1 MIRWFSAARVL
12 AALLG
17 TQVAHAQVAVSP
29 QMLDLDV
36 AEAATTNAFRIYN
49 ETTET
54 KRVRVSLSS
63 WDKDE
68 QNNVRELPPGSLGL
82 ERWTVVSPLEFEL
95 PPGQSQAVR
104 FSLRPPM
111 ALPAGEHRL
120 MLWFNEETPIAA
132 APSATTLAV
141 RFRIGAAIYVHAG
154 AVERHGKLHAASARA
169 GGLAFDLAT
178 TGNATTRL
186 SGQYVVY
193 PAETFP
199 GAGKVPRLEH
209 ATDPQAR
216 LPAGAVAAGALPGT
230 SILPQA
236 RRTVPLDLAAHALA
250 AGRYVVA
257 IDGRFGDTPVATTVD
272 YRVPQR

>member
-1 MIRWFSAARVL
+1 MIRWFSAALLL

-17 TQVAHAQVAVSP
+17 TQAARAQVAVSP

-36 AEAATTNAFRIYN
+36 AEAASTNAFRIYN
-49 ETTET
+49 ETSET

-68 QNNVRELPPGSLGL
+68 RNEVRELPPAAPGL
-82 ERWTVVSPLEFEL
+82 EHWTVVSPLEFDL
-95 PPGQSQAVR
+95 PPGRSQAVR
-104 FSLRPPM
+104 FSLRPPV
-111 ALPAGEHRL
+111 ALAPGEHRL

-132 APSATTLAV
+132 PQSTTTLAV
-141 RFRIGAAIYVHAG
+141 RFRIGAAIYVHSG
-154 AVERHGKLHAASARA
+154 AVDRRGELHGIGARE
-169 GGLAFDLAT
+169 GGLAFDLST

-193 PAETFP
+193 PAAAFP
-199 GAGKVPRLEH
+199 GAGKVPRLERV
-209 ATDPQAR
+209 ADPHSR
-216 LPAGAVAAGALPGT
+216 LPAGAVAAGPLPGT

-236 RRTVPLDLAAHALA
+236 RRTVPLDLAPHALA

-272 YRVPQR
+272 YVAPPR